1 MEVILLE
8 RIEKLGQMGD
18 VVKVKPGYARNFLLP
33 QKKALRATD
42 GNKSQF
48 EAQRAQLEAENLE
61 RRKDAEAV
69 AAKLDDLDIALI
81 RQAGDN
87 GQLYGSVS
95 GRDIADS
102 VTESGVTISRGQVML
117 DRPIKELGLHPV
129 RIRCTRKSRWKS
141 RSMWRAP
148 TTKQQ
153 PSSNAVC
160 RSPRSPRKAKRPRR
174 HWPWPRKRSRLP
186 MTRVRKPQLLRA
198 WSKRTSPNGWQ
209 RKPTEV
215 RTDLRTPNLLKLRVA
230 RAATRK
236 ILIVKS
242 VLPV

>member
-48 EAQRAQLEAENLE
+48 ESQRAQLEAENLE

-69 AAKLDDLDIALI
+69 AAKLEVLDLTLI

-117 DRPIKELGLHPV
+117 DRPIKDLGLHPV
-129 RIRCTRKSRWKS
+129 RISLH
-141 RSMWRAP
+141 P
-148 TTKQQ
+148 
-153 PSSNAVC
+153 
-160 RSPRSPRKAKRPRR
+160 
-174 HWPWPRKRSRLP
+174 
-186 MTRVRKPQLLRA
+186 
-198 WSKRTSPNGWQ
+198 
-209 RKPTEV
+209 EV
-215 RTDLRTPNLLKLRVA
+215 QVEVTINVARTDDEAQTQRERGLSITDIAEESEAAEAALALAEEALAIADDKSAEAAAVEGMVEEDVA
-230 RAATRK
+230 ERLSEEADEGPEGSADADSAEAT
-236 ILIVKS
+236 VDEVSETEKS
-242 VLPV
+242 